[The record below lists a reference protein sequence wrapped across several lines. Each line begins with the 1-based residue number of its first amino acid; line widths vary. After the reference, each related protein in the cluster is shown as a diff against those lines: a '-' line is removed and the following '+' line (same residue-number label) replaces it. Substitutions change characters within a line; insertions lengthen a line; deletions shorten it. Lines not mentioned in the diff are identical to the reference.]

1 LLSALDL
8 ALDGVAD
15 CLSLDRPDQQKA
27 GAVYL
32 SLPPSVGARF
42 MIGRMRWSPM
52 SDNVLWLVAAAET
65 GLVVTFLVL
74 VMVMMPS

>member
-1 LLSALDL
+1 MIVLTNKRQEKYTS
-8 ALDGVAD
+8 V
-15 CLSLDRPDQQKA
+15 
-27 GAVYL
+27 

-52 SDNVLWLVAAAET
+52 SDNVLWLVAAAEI

-74 VMVMMPS
+74 VLVLMPS